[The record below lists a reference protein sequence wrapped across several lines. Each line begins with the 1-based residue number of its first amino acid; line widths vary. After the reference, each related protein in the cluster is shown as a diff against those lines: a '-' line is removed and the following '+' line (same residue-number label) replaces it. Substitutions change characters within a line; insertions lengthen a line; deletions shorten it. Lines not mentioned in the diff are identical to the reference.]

1 MKKAFCLFL
10 LFFVCRSARLL
21 YAGTYTVDNLPMVYL
36 QDKTKHVVNPDGI
49 LSAQRAAEATGAPC
63 RNPRCITVAE
73 EELVPLYVPDAH
85 GVPRCVYC
93 EHKMP

>member
-36 QDKTKHVVNPDGI
+36 QDKTKHVVNPDGSFPHKPYSKWTACYI
-49 LSAQRAAEATGAPC
+49 GWKRRRAYSPW
-63 RNPRCITVAE
+63 
-73 EELVPLYVPDAH
+73 
-85 GVPRCVYC
+85 
-93 EHKMP
+93 

>member
-10 LFFVCRSARLL
+10 LFLVCRSVQLL

-49 LSAQRAAEATGAPC
+49 LSAQTYNKWTACYIGWKRRRAYSPW
-63 RNPRCITVAE
+63 
-73 EELVPLYVPDAH
+73 
-85 GVPRCVYC
+85 
-93 EHKMP
+93 

>member
-21 YAGTYTVDNLPMVYL
+21 YADTYTVDNLPMVYL

-49 LSAQRAAEATGAPC
+49 LFRTDRTANGQPAISVGNGEGR
-63 RNPRCITVAE
+63 TVRGSRSGTYRRRRM
-73 EELVPLYVPDAH
+73 L
-85 GVPRCVYC
+85 
-93 EHKMP
+93 